1 MDGESLRM
9 ATGARQK
16 KERRRAEAD
25 SAGAGLLERGIVFE
39 TLKEFQLGKHW
50 AEKGG
55 SFLSVL
61 ISTDHDMFITAQR
74 LGRVTLFNLA
84 GDQLCWLN
92 Q

>member
-1 MDGESLRM
+1 M